1 MTKNPFQT
9 NISTEAR
16 VGQHTPVLQQ
26 EYAGGW
32 KAVEGIMNTVESAVS
47 TISRKTTQ
55 DKVDPRA
62 YEIWNKYDAQLASDL
77 MNQTPEQREAVE
89 KQAAITDQL
98 PANALRVLRR
108 NQALAE
114 AQEKGIDMR
123 SMMKAEQGVFGS
135 DATNAVINYANEE
148 YKRKRQL
155 QIETDNKIITMMTE
169 NGLSVKKPDG
179 SIDRESTLVRA
190 KELGEKAYTFET
202 TDSLYQLAG
211 VNEEAYQ
218 YAVAN
223 KQTTKT
229 ESMNAQI
236 YRTYDDYIVDTELI
250 PLIAKLEGIRPE
262 TFDRNQVALLNEQ
275 IQTRIEQIKD
285 KVLSMA
291 GPEKV
296 KEKLLNDLEGY
307 RERLNLTNI
316 TDYSS
321 LNTLKQSVE
330 LNTLLMKE
338 AASQGSDVA
347 SQVYRASTILG
358 PEATQYILPK
368 FFGTGK
374 GPIDIPEYVKD
385 PNNLRKVQSVTTSF
399 ITGQSPQGRTPQEQ
413 RENYSIV
420 NVTTLEMVNQDSVKK
435 FENPAAIKNGLLAVA
450 ESFETA
456 YTNPK
461 SPIHLVAQ
469 ADARKNW
476 SNPNF
481 AKAVEQ
487 YVPKDSREFG
497 ILTNTAA
504 RMIVLDLNNEVAN
517 FLSSEANEG
526 SIKFDGTNFVAVN
539 KMGTPIL
546 LSHTTAGLSSI
557 VRKANEA
564 LDALCNIDKVLGA
577 KTDNRKETAELLD
590 EQIFKAISGVSVI
603 TTQEN
608 VI

>member
-9 NISTEAR
+9 NVSTEAR
-16 VGQHTPVLQQ
+16 VGQPTPVPQQ
-26 EYAGGW
+26 AYAGGW
-32 KAVEGIMNTVESAVS
+32 KAVEGIMNTVESAVG
-47 TISRKTTQ
+47 TIARKTSQ
-55 DKVDPRA
+55 EKVDPRA

-77 MNQTPEQREAVE
+77 MNQTPEQREAIE

-155 QIETDNKIITMMTE
+155 QIETDNKIITMMTDS
-169 NGLSVKKPDG
+169 GLSVKKPDG

-190 KELGEKAYTFET
+190 KELGEKVNAFET
-202 TDSLYQLAG
+202 SDSLYQLAG

-218 YAVAN
+218 YAIAN
-223 KQTTKT
+223 KQTSKT
-229 ESMNAQI
+229 ETMNAQI
-236 YRTYDDYIVDTELI
+236 YKTYDDHIVDTELM
-250 PLIAKLEGIRPE
+250 PLIAKLESIRPE

-316 TDYSS
+316 NDYSA

-330 LNTLLMKE
+330 LSTLLMKE
-338 AASQGSDVA
+338 AASQGTDGMSLL
-347 SQVYRASTILG
+347 YRTYELG
-358 PEATQYILPK
+358 PGIAEFLLPK
-368 FFGTGK
+368 LFDK
-374 GPIDIPEYVKD
+374 KSIDFPEFLKD
-385 PNNLRKVQSVTTSF
+385 PGSLRKVRNTTMPF
-399 ITGQSPQGRTPQEQ
+399 IDGSSPQGRTHQEQ
-413 RENYSIV
+413 KENYSL
-420 NVTTLEMVNQDSVKK
+420 VTVATLDMINQDATKK
-435 FENPAAIKNGLLAVA
+435 YDNPTAIKNGLTSMAN
-450 ESFETA
+450 SFEIA

-469 ADARKNW
+469 ADARRNW

-487 YVPKDSREFG
+487 YVPKDSREFE

-517 FLSSEANEG
+517 YLSSEANEG

-539 KMGTPIL
+539 KAGTPIL
-546 LSHTTAGLSSI
+546 LSHTTVGLSSI

-564 LDALCNIDKVLGA
+564 LDALGNIDKVLGA

-603 TTQEN
+603 TTQAD
-608 VI
+608 II